1 MLAPEVI
8 QRKEMPFIRAAE
20 YQAARGRE
28 QPSPRRR
35 VKRGDDRFMRGDDQ
49 QQSGMFSYVSLEDRV
64 NCTNRVARLMC

>member
-1 MLAPEVI
+1 
-8 QRKEMPFIRAAE
+8 
-20 YQAARGRE
+20 
-28 QPSPRRR
+28 